1 MNGQL
6 NYKMKIMK
14 LKSIFA
20 SLVMAA
26 ALFSS
31 CDRDVN
37 DWEVATGENRLFKPL
52 IFEAS
57 TLKPTSIQ
65 IKHTKVVD
73 AASYLFEFS
82 KDAGFATI
90 DKQIVI
96 LADTLTPFADSN
108 TAMKVEYRT
117 WFEGFD
123 GTTNY
128 WVRMHAENKDATLKS
143 KLSSF
148 EFVTPAEQIFRG
160 SRPTV
165 NSLTMLWEPT
175 DRVTHLVLMDT
186 DSVAI
191 ETHELTATEIQN
203 ASATFENLEMGTP
216 YIVQIFYNEVLRGTL
231 NAKTSGF
238 IGSVVLN
245 VTAPITVEA
254 LNSFL
259 VRQVGEGFKKA
270 TINFKAGMEW
280 DMGGTITIPTGIEDI
295 SFVGSEDASGK
306 LSQLNKVYFA
316 IESEVKDVNFEY
328 LSMNSDGG
336 FMFQVG
342 AEKFHNINFEGC
354 EVSKINS
361 AVRLHSGAVGNSINF
376 NNCRVSNTGGWSFL
390 NVGSGCTIPSINVTN
405 STLTE
410 FNTRIADIRVKTDIV
425 FKNVTMVNIAEKMTH
440 LWLLD
445 NNSRPTLTIENCI
458 FAGPNGGQKL
468 HSTNGNYGNVSITYG
483 GSYKTND
490 LVEDSRPLTDITT
503 VNLDVYGLF
512 VDPANGDFH
521 IKPGAGFAGTGVAG
535 DPRWF

>member
-1 MNGQL
+1 
-6 NYKMKIMK
+6 MK

-20 SLVMAA
+20 SLVMTA

-65 IKHTKVVD
+65 IKHTRVVD
-73 AASYLFEFS
+73 AANYVFEFS
-82 KDAGFATI
+82 KDADFATI
-90 DKQIVI
+90 DKSVVI

-117 WFEGFD
+117 WFEGLD

-128 WVRMHAENKDATLKS
+128 WVRMHAENADASLKS

-148 EFVTPAEQIFRG
+148 TFTTPAEQIFR
-160 SRPTV
+160 SYRPTV
-165 NSLTMLWEPT
+165 NSLTFLWEET
-175 DRVTHLVLMDT
+175 DRVTNLVLMNE
-186 DSVAI
+186 DSTVV
-191 ETHELTATEIQN
+191 ENRVLTTAEIQN
-203 ASATFENLEMGTP
+203 AAATFEGLDMGVP
-216 YIVQIFYNEVLRGTL
+216 YIAQIFYNEVLRGTL
-231 NAKTSGF
+231 NTKTSGLS
-238 IGSVVLN
+238 GSLIFNINIPGITAEDISTVLAGHAAEGTKK
-245 VTAPITVEA
+245 VTV
-254 LNSFL
+254 
-259 VRQVGEGFKKA
+259 
-270 TINFKAGMEW
+270 NFASGMEFN
-280 DMGGTITIPTGIEDI
+280 MEGTITIPTGIQDI
-295 SFVGSEDASGK
+295 SFVGSENANGK

-316 IESEVKDVNFEY
+316 IESEVNDVNFEY

-342 AEKFHNINFEGC
+342 AQKFHDITFEGC
-354 EVSKINS
+354 EVKQVNS
-361 AVRLHSGAVGNSINF
+361 AVRLHSGAEGNSVNF
-376 NNCRVSNTGGWSFL
+376 NNCWVSNTGGWSFL
-390 NVGSGCTIPSINVTN
+390 NVGSGCTIPAINVTN

-410 FNTRIADIRVKTDIV
+410 FNTRIADIRVKTDIK
-425 FKNVTMVNIAEKMTH
+425 FKNVTLVNIAEKMTH

-445 NNSRPTLTIENCI
+445 NNSKPTVTIENCI

-468 HSTNGNYGNVSITYG
+468 HSTNGNYSNVTISYG

-490 LVEDSRPLTDITT
+490 LIEDSRPLDDITV
-503 VNLDVYGLF
+503 VNLDIYGLF

-521 IKPGAGFAGTGVAG
+521 IKQGAGFAGTGVAG